1 MNYNIVNFSKV
12 NRLKT
17 VSVTK
22 YFSWC
27 DKNIVASPG
36 EFLGYVKNAKYV
48 ITGTFHGSVFSIL
61 MKKNFVVY
69 LNNGNKILDLLSDY
83 HLENRI
89 VQSNNSIE
97 EILQTK
103 IDYDEVYKL
112 LEDNKMQSV
121 TYIKNAM
128 NKE

>member
-1 MNYNIVNFSKV
+1 
-12 NRLKT
+12 
-17 VSVTK
+17 
-22 YFSWC
+22 
-27 DKNIVASPG
+27 
-36 EFLGYVKNAKYV
+36 
-48 ITGTFHGSVFSIL
+48 

-97 EILQTK
+97 EILQTT
-103 IDYDEVYKL
+103 IDYEEVYKL

>member
-1 MNYNIVNFSKV
+1 
-12 NRLKT
+12 
-17 VSVTK
+17 
-22 YFSWC
+22 
-27 DKNIVASPG
+27 
-36 EFLGYVKNAKYV
+36 
-48 ITGTFHGSVFSIL
+48 

>member
-1 MNYNIVNFSKV
+1 M
-12 NRLKT
+12 
-17 VSVTK
+17 
-22 YFSWC
+22 
-27 DKNIVASPG
+27 
-36 EFLGYVKNAKYV
+36 
-48 ITGTFHGSVFSIL
+48 
-61 MKKNFVVY
+61 Y

-97 EILQTK
+97 EILQTT
-103 IDYDEVYKL
+103 IDYEEVYKL

>member
-1 MNYNIVNFSKV
+1 
-12 NRLKT
+12 
-17 VSVTK
+17 
-22 YFSWC
+22 
-27 DKNIVASPG
+27 
-36 EFLGYVKNAKYV
+36 
-48 ITGTFHGSVFSIL
+48 

-97 EILQTK
+97 EILQTT
-103 IDYDEVYKL
+103 IDYEEVYKL

-121 TYIKNAM
+121 TYIKNAR

>member
-1 MNYNIVNFSKV
+1 MKPKLFYIFIFICSSFSLLGQNLPTEFTYN
-12 NRLKT
+12 
-17 VSVTK
+17 
-22 YFSWC
+22 
-27 DKNIVASPG
+27 

-112 LEDNKMQSV
+112 LDDNKMQSV